1 MVMDIL
7 RPRQLRPWRPLGEL
21 EEMEHFLEPSSAGW
35 PLRLIWRRVPGNGM
49 AWAPSID
56 MYEKEDSFVV
66 RAELPVLNEDDVDI
80 SMTGDILTIRGERKP
95 PAEVKEEDYQCCEV
109 CYGSFSRS
117 ITLSSAVD
125 TDKIEASYENGILEL
140 HLLKV
145 KEAIPAKIRIKAK

>member
-7 RPRQLRPWRPLGEL
+7 RPRQLGPWRHFGEM
-21 EEMEHFLEPSSAGW
+21 EEMERFPANW
-35 PLRLIWRRVPGNGM
+35 PLHLIWRRVPGNGV

-56 MYEKEDSFVV
+56 MYEKEDSFIV
-66 RAELPVLNEDDVDI
+66 RVELPGVNKDDVDI
-80 SMTGDILTIRGERKP
+80 SMTGDTLTIKGERKP

-125 TDKIEASYENGILEL
+125 TDKIEASYGDGILEL
-140 HLLKV
+140 NLPKV
-145 KEAIPAKIRIKAK
+145 KEAIPAKIQIKAK